1 MTLEAIDV
9 THDELVMNGV
19 TVRIHLLLDHWAISL
34 GNGVGVINGG
44 YPEPLAFT
52 SEFLKN

>member
-1 MTLEAIDV
+1 
-9 THDELVMNGV
+9 MNGV

>member
-1 MTLEAIDV
+1 MLIRAARVAPRLLERDPNKNR
-9 THDELVMNGV
+9 H
-19 TVRIHLLLDHWAISL
+19 
-34 GNGVGVINGG
+34 GG